1 MEVLQNYSLKAH
13 NTFGIKAEAQYYVA
27 VNTIEELKEVYT
39 SATYRNIR
47 KHVLGGGSNVL
58 LTSDIKGMVVHPDI
72 TGIKVEKEKNKEI
85 FISSGAGENW
95 DNFVEYCVSRN
106 YGGIE
111 NLSLIPGD
119 VGSSPIQNIGAYGAE
134 VKDTLEWVEYF
145 DLDSLSLMRRD
156 NAACKF
162 GYRNSI
168 FKNELKGSVVI
179 TRACFRLQK
188 VPSINISYGNIRDEL
203 QNIENISI
211 QDVRKVIIAI
221 RSAKL
226 PDPEI
231 TGNAGSFFKNPVVPA
246 IHYEKLKAIY
256 PEIPGYPV
264 AEDYVKIPAAWMIQE
279 CKWKGYSE
287 GNVGVHKNQ
296 PLVLINLGNAT
307 GHAVLH
313 LANRIVKSVQAKFD
327 VLLEKEV
334 NIW

>member
-1 MEVLQNYSLKAH
+1 MDILQNYSLKAH
-13 NTFGIKAEAQYYVA
+13 NTFGINAKAEYYVA
-27 VNTIEELKEVYT
+27 VNTHEELMVVYT
-39 SATYRNIR
+39 SDTYRNIKKR
-47 KHVLGGGSNVL
+47 VLGGGSNVL
-58 LTSDIKGMVVHPDI
+58 LTSDIEGMVIHPSF
-72 TGIKVEKEKNKEI
+72 TSIKVEKEEKEEI

-134 VKDTLEWVEYF
+134 VKDTIAWVEYF
-145 DLDSLSLMRRD
+145 DLGSRSLMRRD
-156 NAACKF
+156 NAACRF

-168 FKNELKGSVVI
+168 FKNELKDTFVI
-179 TRACFRLQK
+179 TRVCFRLQK
-188 VPSINISYGNIRDEL
+188 DPAIDVSYGNIRDEL
-203 QNIENISI
+203 KGTENINI
-211 QDVRKVIIAI
+211 QDVRKVVINI

-226 PDPEI
+226 PDPEL
-231 TGNAGSFFKNPVVPA
+231 TGNAGSFFKNPVVPLV
-246 IHYEKLKAIY
+246 HYQDLKTRY
-256 PEIPGYPV
+256 PQIPGYPL

-279 CKWKGYSE
+279 CNWKGYTE

-296 PLVLINLGNAT
+296 PLVLINLGKAT
-307 GHAVLH
+307 GHEVLY
-313 LANRIVKSVQAKFD
+313 LANRIVNSVQAKFD